1 MCRAAPS
8 AHGSQPAKNQHS
20 RNNPGIMRKTPNWP
34 AGTPRSNVQHP
45 RNRPEG
51 IPHRPGGA
59 RWEAGPARISREAAP
74 PHRSPAPRRRSS
86 EKDSLSLSYQKGL
99 GGGVGHLLR
108 PPRRDV
114 HFALENNG
122 WSCTFE
128 CEVHVWAPETSGGVG
143 RAGAAARGIAGVF
156 VTAAAQPAA
165 VPGEGPGGAGCP
177 NLLQRPGSRRSVRE
191 EILVFRAS
199 SRGRSRPGTPL
210 QQIWTS
216 PHLKTV
222 PGAPPAPL
230 RVSPSAW
237 CHRWR
242 RGTPAQR
249 FRGSAGG
256 PPNCEGYSE
265 VVLKAWGV
273 KVVVTVCSGGSSSSK
288 GLLRRRPSA
297 SPGCDVRGR

>member
-59 RWEAGPARISREAAP
+59 RWEAGPARIPREAAP
-74 PHRSPAPRRRSS
+74 PHRSPAPRRRSG
-86 EKDSLSLSYQKGL
+86 EKDSLSLSHQKGL
-99 GGGVGHLLR
+99 GGGVGHLPR

-128 CEVHVWAPETSGGVG
+128 CEAHVWAPETSGGVG
-143 RAGAAARGIAGVF
+143 RVGAAARGIAGVL

-165 VPGEGPGGAGCP
+165 APGEGAWRRRLSKSVAKTRVAPKRARRNVGIPRFFSRPIPARSAFAADLDTSPSQDRPRSPTRTIAGES
-177 NLLQRPGSRRSVRE
+177 SRR
-191 EILVFRAS
+191 
-199 SRGRSRPGTPL
+199 RSR
-210 QQIWTS
+210 
-216 PHLKTV
+216 
-222 PGAPPAPL
+222 A
-230 RVSPSAW
+230 RSAW
-237 CHRWR
+237 PHPLHC
-242 RGTPAQR
+242 G
-249 FRGSAGG
+249 
-256 PPNCEGYSE
+256 
-265 VVLKAWGV
+265 
-273 KVVVTVCSGGSSSSK
+273 
-288 GLLRRRPSA
+288 
-297 SPGCDVRGR
+297 

>member
-59 RWEAGPARISREAAP
+59 RWEAGPARIPREAAP
-74 PHRSPAPRRRSS
+74 PHRSPAPRRRSG
-86 EKDSLSLSYQKGL
+86 EKDSLSLSHQKGL

-143 RAGAAARGIAGVF
+143 RAGAAARGIARVF

-165 VPGEGPGGAGCP
+165 VPGEALAAPVVQICCKGPGRAEACEKKRWYSA
-177 NLLQRPGSRRSVRE
+177 LLLAADPGPERLCSRSGQVP
-191 EILVFRAS
+191 I
-199 SRGRSRPGTPL
+199 SRPS
-210 QQIWTS
+210 QE
-216 PHLKTV
+216 PH
-222 PGAPPAPL
+222 PPH
-230 RVSPSAW
+230 
-237 CHRWR
+237 C
-242 RGTPAQR
+242 G
-249 FRGSAGG
+249 
-256 PPNCEGYSE
+256 
-265 VVLKAWGV
+265 
-273 KVVVTVCSGGSSSSK
+273 
-288 GLLRRRPSA
+288 
-297 SPGCDVRGR
+297 